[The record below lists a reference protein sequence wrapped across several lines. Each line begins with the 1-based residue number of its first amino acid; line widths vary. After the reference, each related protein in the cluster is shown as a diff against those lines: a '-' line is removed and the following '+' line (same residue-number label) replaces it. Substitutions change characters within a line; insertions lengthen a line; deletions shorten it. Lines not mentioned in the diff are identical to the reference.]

1 MKAGEKYG
9 CLIILDEGE
18 EYVHL
23 VDDQIA
29 DITEEKAA
37 FVKQIQNGKL
47 KRRDWCSSGKK
58 PYSYIPIPAYI
69 YEPKSFKM
77 KCNHDSVRLADFDEA
92 IEDKRK
98 EQTIKKYKCK
108 CRKCGKIRYY
118 TEETIQAKPTFC
130 YRPVYIS
137 TKHTYS
143 TSASNSRYRKEQR
156 YQNDETVNLVGDMD
170 LVSPDEYC
178 GKWIE
183 KQAKNSKKQAEKEA
197 AVIAALPRRPA
208 ANYDVDFTG
217 MIYESLE
224 VLECVNDRLESAP
237 DSHYNQ
243 RHQKIYSDITV
254 YKLYR
259 CRCYLCG
266 KEQLVTC
273 NRFGIHPPTAYG
285 PTARDGYWS
294 SVKCDCHPISSF
306 QWKVNKLLI
315 ENKVPYRVE
324 TSFPGLYGVQG
335 KKLLQF
341 DFAVYNED
349 GTIKCLIECQ
359 GEQHERPVE
368 EFEGEYGYEMQIS
381 NDELKREYVKT
392 HNIPYI
398 EISYKDKKYEKVME
412 ILMKEGI
419 LN

>member
-18 EYVHL
+18 EYVQL

-29 DITEEKAA
+29 DITEEKAD

-98 EQTIKKYKCK
+98 EQAVIKYKCK
-108 CRKCGKIRYY
+108 CRKCGKTRHY
-118 TEETIQAKPTFC
+118 TEETIRTEPNFC
-130 YRPVYIS
+130 YYPLYFS
-137 TKHTYS
+137 DKHTCS
-143 TSASNSRYRKEQR
+143 TRASNAAYRKRQKFE
-156 YQNDETVNLVGDMD
+156 NNETICPVSDMKD
-170 LVSPDEYC
+170 YVPSDEYC
-178 GKWIE
+178 DKWNE
-183 KQAKNSKKQAEKEA
+183 KRRKKQAKKAEEEA
-197 AVIAALPRRPA
+197 AIIKALPRRLA

-217 MIYESLE
+217 TIYESLE

-237 DSHYNQ
+237 DFHYNQ
-243 RHQKIYSDITV
+243 RHKKVYSDITV
-254 YKLYR
+254 YKQYR
-259 CRCYLCG
+259 CRCYLCE
-266 KEQLVTC
+266 KEKLITC
-273 NRFGIHPPTAYG
+273 DQVGTKSACC
-285 PTARDGYWS
+285 
-294 SVKCDCHPISSF
+294 VCHQVSSF
-306 QWKVNKLLI
+306 QWTVNNLFLEHKI
-315 ENKVPYRVE
+315 PYRVE
-324 TSFPGLYGVQG
+324 VSFPGLYGVQG

-359 GEQHERPVE
+359 GKQHEEPVE
-368 EFEGEYGYEMQIS
+368 EFGGVFQYEMQRS

-398 EISYKDKKYEKVME
+398 EISYKDKKYEKIME
-412 ILMKEGI
+412 ILMIEGI

>member
-1 MKAGEKYG
+1 MKVGEKYG
-9 CLIILDEGE
+9 CLMILDEGE
-18 EYVHL
+18 EYAQL
-23 VDDQIA
+23 IDAQI
-29 DITEEKAA
+29 DNICKEKAE
-37 FVKQIQNGKL
+37 FEKLIKNGKL
-47 KRRDWCSSGKK
+47 KRRDRCSADFVYT
-58 PYSYIPIPAYI
+58 PAYSYD
-69 YEPKSFKM
+69 PKSF
-77 KCNHDSVRLADFDEA
+77 STVYASIQVADFDKA
-92 IEDKRK
+92 IEDKSK

-137 TKHTYS
+137 TKYTYS

-197 AVIAALPRRPA
+197 AVIEALPRRPA

-224 VLECVNDRLESAP
+224 VLECVNERLESDP
-237 DSHYNQ
+237 VFHYNQ
-243 RHQKIYSDITV
+243 RHQKIYDDITV
-254 YKLYR
+254 YKQYR
-259 CRCYLCG
+259 CRCYLPECR

-273 NRFGIHPPTAYG
+273 DRFGIHPPTAYG
-285 PTARDGYWS
+285 PTAYGGYWS
-294 SVKCDCHPISSF
+294 SVECGCHPISSF

-324 TSFPGLYGVQG
+324 TSFPGLYGVQR

-341 DFAVYNED
+341 DFAVYNKD

-359 GEQHERPVE
+359 GEQHKRPVE
-368 EFEGEYGYEMQIS
+368 GFGGEYQYEIQKR
-381 NDELKREYVKT
+381 NDTLKRDYANS
-392 HNIPYI
+392 HGIPLI
-398 EISYKDKKYEKVME
+398 EISHKDKRYAKIKE
-412 ILMKEGI
+412 ILQKNGI
-419 LN
+419 L

>member
-29 DITEEKAA
+29 DITEEKAD

>member
-1 MKAGEKYG
+1 MKVGEKYG
-9 CLIILDEGE
+9 CLEVLDEG
-18 EYVHL
+18 
-23 VDDQIA
+23 
-29 DITEEKAA
+29 TEH
-37 FVKQIQNGKL
+37 VKQGKVIIQY
-47 KRRDWCSSGKK
+47 R
-58 PYSYIPIPAYI
+58 
-69 YEPKSFKM
+69 
-77 KCNHDSVRLADFDEA
+77 
-92 IEDKRK
+92 
-98 EQTIKKYKCK
+98 CK
-108 CRKCGKIRYY
+108 CRQCGKTRYY
-118 TEETIQAKPTFC
+118 TEETIRTEPEYC

-143 TSASNSRYRKEQR
+143 TKASNARYRKEQK
-156 YQNDETVNLVGDMD
+156 YQSDETICFVDDKSELVP
-170 LVSPDEYC
+170 SEEYC
-178 GKWIE
+178 DKW
-183 KQAKNSKKQAEKEA
+183 NKKRTKELNKLAEKEA
-197 AVIAALPRRPA
+197 AIIATLPRIFA

-217 MIYESLE
+217 TIYESLE
-224 VLECVNDRLESAP
+224 VLECVNERLETAP
-237 DSHYNQ
+237 DFHYNQ
-243 RHQKIYSDITV
+243 RHQKIFDDITV
-254 YKLYR
+254 YKQYR
-259 CRCYLCG
+259 CKCYVCG
-266 KEQLVTC
+266 REQLVTC
-273 NRFGIHPPTAYG
+273 NKFGIHPPTAYG
-285 PTARDGYWS
+285 PTAYGGYWS
-294 SVKCDCHPISSF
+294 SVECGCHPISSF